1 LDFETMGFH
10 FKIGTMTDVG
20 KVRAINEDYFTAVRD
35 LGLFIV
41 ADGLGGQNAGEVASK
56 MAIEIVRSHLNNN
69 EGPLVG
75 SYQEEFSHDTN
86 RMLSGIRLANSAIYE
101 AGQKNP
107 EHQGM
112 GTTISSIRIKG
123 DVMGLAHVGDSR
135 IYRIRGGRL
144 ERLTVDHSLVEE
156 QLKRGLITEEQAAQ
170 SKHRNVITRALG
182 VEETIAVDGDEIVL
196 FDRDNILL
204 CTDGLTDMV
213 GEEDIE
219 RIITRNGDDPQRA
232 CEELVNTANDRG
244 GVDNITV
251 ILVHCL
257 KDEGRAGLLERAFL
271 SIIAGL
277 RKAYGRIPGF
287 LGGEKGEARPNSA
300 GAKGEE
306 AL

>member
-1 LDFETMGFH
+1 MGFH
-10 FKIGTMTDVG
+10 FKIGAMTDVG
-20 KVRAINEDYFTAVRD
+20 KVRAINEDSFIAARD
-35 LGLFIV
+35 LGLFMV
-41 ADGLGGQNAGEVASK
+41 ADGLGGQNAGEIASK
-56 MAIEIVRSHLNNN
+56 MAIEIVRTHVTNS

-75 SYQEEFSHDTN
+75 EYREEFSHETN

-101 AGQKNP
+101 AGQENP
-107 EHQGM
+107 EQQGM
-112 GTTISSIRIKG
+112 GTTLSSVHIKG

-135 IYRIRGGRL
+135 VYRIRGGRL
-144 ERLTVDHSLVEE
+144 ERLTADHSLVEE
-156 QLKRGLITEEQAAQ
+156 QLKRGLITQEQAAK

-182 VEETIAVDGDEIVL
+182 VEKTIAVDGDEHVL

-213 GEEDIE
+213 EEGDIE

-232 CEELVNTANDRG
+232 CEELVNRANEKG

-251 ILVHCL
+251 ILAHCL
-257 KDEGRAGLLERAFL
+257 KDEGRAGLLERGFL

-277 RKAYGRIPGF
+277 RKAYGRVPGI
-287 LGGEKGEARPNSA
+287 LGGKRGEARPNSA
-300 GAKGEE
+300 GTKGEE

>member
-1 LDFETMGFH
+1 MGFH

-144 ERLTVDHSLVEE
+144 ERNSG
-156 QLKRGLITEEQAAQ
+156 RPFG
-170 SKHRNVITRALG
+170 
-182 VEETIAVDGDEIVL
+182 TI
-196 FDRDNILL
+196 
-204 CTDGLTDMV
+204 
-213 GEEDIE
+213 
-219 RIITRNGDDPQRA
+219 
-232 CEELVNTANDRG
+232 DRG
-244 GVDNITV
+244 S
-251 ILVHCL
+251 L
-257 KDEGRAGLLERAFL
+257 
-271 SIIAGL
+271 
-277 RKAYGRIPGF
+277 PG
-287 LGGEKGEARPNSA
+287 
-300 GAKGEE
+300 
-306 AL
+306 

>member
-1 LDFETMGFH
+1 MGFETMGFH
-10 FKIGTMTDVG
+10 FKIGAMTDVG
-20 KVRAINEDYFTAVRD
+20 KVRAINEDYFTAAPD

-41 ADGLGGQNAGEVASK
+41 ADGLGGQKAGEVASK
-56 MAIEIVRSHLNNN
+56 MAIEIVRSHLTNN
-69 EGPLVG
+69 EGPLAG
-75 SYQEEFSHDTN
+75 EYREEFSHDTN

-101 AGQKNP
+101 AGRKNP
-107 EHQGM
+107 EQQGM
-112 GTTISSIRIKG
+112 GTTISSVRVKG

-135 IYRIRGGRL
+135 IYRIRGRRL
-144 ERLTVDHSLVEE
+144 ERLTADHSLVAE
-156 QLKRGLITEEQAAQ
+156 QLKRGLITQEQAAK

-182 VEETIAVDGDEIVL
+182 VEETIAVDGDEQVL
-196 FDRDNILL
+196 FDGDNILL

-232 CEELVNTANDRG
+232 CEELVNRANDSG

-257 KDEGRAGLLERAFL
+257 KDEGRAGLLERAFF

-277 RKAYGRIPGF
+277 RKAYGRGPGF
-287 LGGEKGEARPNSA
+287 LGG
-300 GAKGEE
+300 
-306 AL
+306 